1 MPSAR
6 RGGWIPGVRSAD
18 NAAMNWLLLPSVLL
32 LGSVAL
38 AQEPSPSTPRRDR
51 ATSQTEERAQSMR
64 KQIGEGRAVQSHVKV
79 LVRLKNGNRLVGVV
93 KDGKLVE
100 RIDGLRFVEAAAGDD
115 GAGIRIWYTAGTR
128 NFVFV
133 PFKDFANYEIVQQLS
148 NEQVQQIEKELGMDR
163 GKSDPAT
170 PAGAPNGAKPATP
183 AGEPVAG
190 EAKGAD
196 GKTTATDEQQKLWFD
211 LLQAYPPTAGWGPE
225 RRDEIK
231 NRFVV
236 VGSQPSAAEKR
247 FVDEYEQW
255 SKACAYFGVTPA
267 GKAKAATPADP
278 REAEKAD
285 RRARRGETTP
295 PPPPGSS
302 GADQRKE
309 ERRARRGLGGSQ
321 GSGEAS
327 GGASQGGG
335 GD

>member
-1 MPSAR
+1 
-6 RGGWIPGVRSAD
+6 
-18 NAAMNWLLLPSVLL
+18 MNWLLLPSVL
-32 LGSVAL
+32 
-38 AQEPSPSTPRRDR
+38 AQEPTPSSPRRER

-100 RIDGLRFVEAAAGDD
+100 RIDGLRFVEAAAGDA

-133 PFKDFANYEIVQQLS
+133 PFQDFAAYEIVQQLS
-148 NEQVQQIEKELGMDR
+148 NEQVQQIENELGMDR
-163 GKSDPAT
+163 GKTEDAKPTGEANGGKPTT
-170 PAGAPNGAKPATP
+170 PAGA
-183 AGEPVAG
+183 PVAG
-190 EAKGAD
+190 EAKGGD
-196 GKTTATDEQQKLWFD
+196 GKVTATDEQQKLWFD
-211 LLQAYPPTAGWGPE
+211 LLQAYPPTAGWGAE

-236 VGSQPSAAEKR
+236 VGSQPTAAEKR

-255 SKACAYFGVTPA
+255 SKACAHFGVAPA
-267 GKAKAATPADP
+267 AKAKAATPADP

-285 RRARRGETTP
+285 RRARRGDAATPTTP
-295 PPPPGSS
+295 GAS

-309 ERRARRGLGGSQ
+309 ERRARRGLGGGQ
-321 GSGEAS
+321 GSG
-327 GGASQGGG
+327 G